1 MPAETARGS
10 TPIAD
15 PPLLIYWVILG
26 RITLPGRPER
36 VREARQFVAGLLGD
50 AHAQTDTAV
59 LLTSEL
65 MTNAV
70 RHTRSGLPG
79 GTVDLVV
86 AAKAADF
93 MVSVIDA
100 GSDVT
105 MPEPGTGPGG
115 ENGHG
120 LLLVASLSDDWG
132 HENDGGRTVVWFR
145 LGWLPASQS
154 GIALRVVQD
163 SHDESAGDAPWR
175 EQPADMAA
183 R

>member
-1 MPAETARGS
+1 MPAETAPGS
-10 TPIAD
+10 ARIAD

-36 VREARQFVAGLLGD
+36 VREARQFVARMLGD
-50 AHAQTDTAV
+50 AHAQADVAV

-70 RHTRSGLPG
+70 RHSRSGRPG
-79 GTVDLVV
+79 GTVELVV

-93 MVSVIDA
+93 MVSVIDG
-100 GSDVT
+100 GSDLT
-105 MPEPGTGPGG
+105 TPEPGNSAGG

-132 HENDGGRTVVWFR
+132 HDTDADTGRTVVWFR
-145 LGWLPASQS
+145 LG
-154 GIALRVVQD
+154 R
-163 SHDESAGDAPWR
+163 
-175 EQPADMAA
+175 
-183 R
+183 